1 MATRWDFTKK
11 RGKKVTRNET
21 LRILSAVSTCSSI
34 TSENNRYLSNSFLK
48 IRGGEL
54 VSVTIDIHMQFID
67 LFFRSLEV
75 DKFGRK

>member
-21 LRILSAVSTCSSI
+21 LRILSAVSTYSSI
-34 TSENNRYLSNSFLK
+34 TSENNRYLSSSFLK